1 MDTKQLWG
9 FQMTRRLTPTERKE
23 HVADLA
29 GWTEL
34 TEREAICRSF
44 QFTDFSEAWGFMSR
58 VAMEAEKMNH
68 HPEWFNVYRT
78 VRVQLNTH
86 DAGGL
91 TALDV
96 ELARRMDHIAS

>member
-1 MDTKQLWG
+1 MSRALLSEEALRAHLENLSDWHIDDTGK
-9 FQMTRRLTPTERKE
+9 
-23 HVADLA
+23 LA
-29 GWTEL
+29 
-34 TEREAICRSF
+34 REF
-44 QFTDFSEAWGFMSR
+44 QFADFSEAWGFMSR